1 MVFIC
6 HVTLQDHVIKAL
18 YDFMVRSSS
27 RLVDILPGVVAIG
40 TVVKEIGDITILVYH
55 VILQDH
61 IIKRSRDLIGI
72 GSSKCAIVLPSL
84 VVVEL

>member
-6 HVTLQDHVIKAL
+6 HVTLQDHLIKAL
-18 YDFMVRSSS
+18 YDFMVRSSL
-27 RLVDILPGVVAIG
+27 RLVDILPGVVPIG
-40 TVVKEIGDITILVYH
+40 TVVKEIG
-55 VILQDH
+55 DH